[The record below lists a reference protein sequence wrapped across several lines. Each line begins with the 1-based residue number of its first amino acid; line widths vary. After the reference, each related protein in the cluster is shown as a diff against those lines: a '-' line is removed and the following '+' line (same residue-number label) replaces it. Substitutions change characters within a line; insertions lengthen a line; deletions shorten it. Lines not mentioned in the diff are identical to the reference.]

1 MKARRNERG
10 VALILVLIV
19 LPLVAIIM
27 VQLQFETTIGQ
38 HLAANILAN
47 QQFKYAI
54 MARVRQMRLRLARDL
69 KNDNESA
76 QQQGAFDHYSDD
88 WGPDDEQ
95 GGTATIVARGDAEIG
110 DDITLYT
117 RVLDEQGKFN
127 LNLLQ
132 HTDAKVR
139 QRSFEVF
146 RALLDLY
153 RDSRY
158 GDVAADTEWDLD
170 ESEAEEVAQAIL
182 KFLKREERDSRVTG
196 AEIPAPNQEL
206 KQAVYTVDDL
216 VFTHRLFGKKRLLE
230 SFIDVESGE
239 RIPSLVDFVTIYG
252 DGRINVN
259 TAPIQVLRAMFRTE
273 EGRVEVAK
281 QIFNGRG
288 GFLDTEE
295 DQESRA
301 ALEDERE
308 QLRQRGDE
316 EGLDET
322 INMYTSVND
331 LTQNVQGM
339 RDQGFIRR
347 EELDLGRDF
356 TVRSN
361 FFTIVVSARRSNF
374 VRQQRVVVERSVNGT
389 RTWSSEVRAIGI
401 QDLPNVPAD
410 EGATRPE

>member
-117 RVLDEQGKFN
+117 RVIDEQGKFN

-196 AEIPAPNQEL
+196 AEIPAPGKEL

-339 RDQGFIRR
+339 RDQGFVRR

-356 TVRSN
+356 TVRSS

>member
-69 KNDNESA
+69 KNDNEGA